1 MMTRKVENVHKAITA
16 VLCELGEKCVE
27 HARNLPSMRRD
38 DPMAKFP
45 HQPNYIDSTGN
56 LRSSVGYGVYRDG
69 QQVMVSPFEQVK
81 DGADGTIEGRKLL
94 DKLAT
99 KFPSGYVLI
108 VVAGMNY
115 AYYVE
120 ARGYDVLSSSELL
133 AERELPRMIND
144 LFD

>member
-1 MMTRKVENVHKAITA
+1 MTKKVENVHKAITA

-27 HARNLPSMRRD
+27 EARLMGSYKDR
-38 DPMAKFP
+38 
-45 HQPNYIDSTGN
+45 TGN

-81 DGADGTIEGRKLL
+81 DGADGSIEGKRLL

-120 ARGYDVLSSSELL
+120 ARGYNVISSSELL